1 MLYLNWQGEFFFTR
15 VYNYINEKGNK
26 GGILVLK
33 FISTIKKAIAAS
45 VQRGWNDNAG
55 VYITGAV
62 LKTENVNN
70 NYDHNHSTYT
80 TTKGVVKKIHKA
92 NGDVRSARAAQ
103 FARASMTIKILSTT
117 GSVLT
122 TAQAVTKIHNG
133 SATAW
138 DYGDFTVGSVDT
150 VAGSAEIIGGASY
163 VVPELGET
171 VAAYSWFRFWYDLG
185 AQYGPSKWVGNDDTR
200 WFN

>member
-15 VYNYINEKGNK
+15 VYNYVNEKGNK

-45 VQRGWNDNAG
+45 VQRGWNDNMG

-80 TTKGVVKKIHKA
+80 TTKGVVKKIYKA

-103 FARASMTIKILSTT
+103 FARTSTIVKTLGNVRTGLMT
-117 GSVLT
+117 T
-122 TAQAVTKIHNG
+122 TADYNVYIGN
-133 SATAW
+133 ATAL
-138 DYGDFTVGSVDT
+138 DYGDFTVGTFGLMGTGSSYAGCTIPVIGEG
-150 VAGSAEIIGGASY
+150 VA
-163 VVPELGET
+163 L
-171 VAAYSWFRFWYDLG
+171 YSWGRLWFDLG
-185 AQYGPSKWVGNDDTR
+185 ANYGPSKWYRDDDTR
-200 WFN
+200 WFK